1 MPFGHRAENRQHR
14 MAVRDLAHG
23 NVIGAMAHEQRA
35 ANIHHHHERRDH
47 MHHLRQEERW
57 QHHAAARD
65 LAHGNVVGA
74 MAHESAAE
82 RAHATN
88 AAMHGR
94 PFAAARHQA
103 EANRMAAA
111 TVGAAAI
118 TGAAIATAAG
128 PVVVGPPPPQQRVVV
143 VQPTVAP
150 AMMAQPVGYPTV
162 AQPAC
167 TAGYPAAPMAG
178 YPAPPPPP
186 GAYPAGAAPIGV
198 PVVAGG
204 PVGVATAQASRRP
217 TNVAVEITGYTD
229 YPAHTVYCVQ
239 TECDLSGARL
249 RFASQQRFSA
259 FAQLHET
266 LRQRQ
271 PAMARALPRDFPVP
285 KALFNGGDQ
294 LKQERRAALQQY
306 LRVAVAAAPPA
317 GLPPVL
323 AKFLG
328 M

>member
-65 LAHGNVVGA
+65 LAHGNVIGA

-111 TVGAAAI
+111 TVGTAAI

-128 PVVVGPPPPQQRVVV
+128 PVVVG
-143 VQPTVAP
+143 
-150 AMMAQPVGYPTV
+150 GYPTV

-178 YPAPPPPP
+178 YPATPV
-186 GAYPAGAAPIGV
+186 AYPAGPAPMGV

-204 PVGVATAQASRRP
+204 PVGVATAEASRRP